1 MGDKIA
7 EITKQIQIW
16 NDITNSQFVIHDN
29 PEDVSNLLDANVS
42 IDVSCIQLLFYKY
55 ALITNYDFSKKPQ
68 LIPIFMILFKYV
80 ILEIYN
86 LFYNLPQSQQTI
98 DNILTQLRND
108 ISKLLPEYNDS
119 LGEFVTSQ
127 NQHIQANIPT
137 DKDTLTYK
145 EASKINTTGHNW
157 NDSVNSINSL
167 IGQITTASL
176 SDTTFLQN
184 VKEAVYYPYLHMMLI
199 MGINSISSQE
209 NEDLLLLT
217 YCILTFVNVLNVINK
232 IKGVND
238 LSPDTSPLGID
249 ILNNIMGLDNTAI
262 DMDALMNLFI
272 NEIIKKK
279 YAYSDDNPEYRKL
292 LDVSISLFR
301 CIFTMNLCTS
311 TKKINDDANECQ
323 DIVDNLSQT
332 IGNMYILL
340 GETHKIQYKD
350 AKKSL
355 VNICSSSFQNINPSN
370 SGNTNNTSPINGTTV
385 NSDSDSDDDSI
396 NGNAN
401 GSNIGSSIG
410 SSTSSSDSDSGSV
423 VSNFNESDDG
433 DNETNVN
440 QKTTNKSIN
449 KLKEDFSASFLHLI
463 NGLMQMI
470 EEAKN
475 APSVDNANNN
485 VYNEDLD
492 KLEFYKNENDI
503 LHGELNALQG
513 ELSAL
518 QQEYQNID
526 DENIRLKQAMRNSQ
540 PQSPPSTNTS
550 QPQPSPPSSPIQNTQ
565 QIINN
570 ITDICTN
577 ITTLSNDLIIQML
590 NDTDISDNDKSL
602 IRDCKTL
609 SSLIQSE
616 LKDDVSDIS
625 DVELQ
630 ELSKNLTEI
639 YSILKDINDDSNKQ
653 NVTQNFTKLEN
664 SLGKNKQII
673 VRFGWSY
680 SMGGKKS
687 VTMRK
692 RRKNYRRRT
701 PTRKQKNRL
710 HPKKYYK

>member
-616 LKDDVSDIS
+616 LKDDVSNIS